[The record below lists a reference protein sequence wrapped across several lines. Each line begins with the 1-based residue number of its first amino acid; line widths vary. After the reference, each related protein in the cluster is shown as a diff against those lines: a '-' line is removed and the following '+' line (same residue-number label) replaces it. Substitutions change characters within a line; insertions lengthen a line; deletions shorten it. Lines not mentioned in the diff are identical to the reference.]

1 MSISKSVTGR
11 RLVPCRKYATW
22 RQTPKSDVY
31 LQNGAAPT
39 VRCSVQTNNESL
51 PVLPKTVGPVHIR
64 SASYSR
70 TWELQRQQDFR
81 LTPCPGNPQTSY
93 RIRILNESPPRYVEH
108 IYESPKS
115 VRKAIEGEA
124 GRERERDRDRERE
137 IGGAEYYEI
146 DPRLTKEAP
155 DLYQMSP

>member
-1 MSISKSVTGR
+1 MCYLVNQYTFRKT
-11 RLVPCRKYATW
+11 LVPCRKYATW

-31 LQNGAAPT
+31 LQNGAAPA
-39 VRCSVQTNNESL
+39 VRCSIQANNESL
-51 PVLPKTVGPVHIR
+51 PVLPKTIPQVHIR

-70 TWELQRQQDFR
+70 TWETQRQQDFR
-81 LTPCPGNPQTSY
+81 LTSCPGNPQTSY

-115 VRKAIEGEA
+115 VRKAIEGET
-124 GRERERDRDRERE
+124 GRERDRDREST
-137 IGGAEYYEI
+137 GAEYYEI
-146 DPRLTKEAP
+146 DPRLTKGAP